1 MNKLN
6 LRMISKLISLI
17 LLLGINIQTY
27 AQWNK
32 VQNSSIT
39 FKIKNAGIWVNGSF
53 TSATIQVNINE
64 SNPSQSTFSGIVEST
79 SIQTGIKLRDNH
91 LRDKDDF
98 FNVEKFPTLSM
109 KSVSVSIK
117 SPGVYTIKWS
127 LTIKGITKFFFSDV
141 NTQRDGNALKLFA
154 SFTINRN
161 DWNLGG
167 KSFTMSDNVT
177 VKLFT
182 TVIK

>member
-1 MNKLN
+1 MT
-6 LRMISKLISLI
+6 SKLISII
-17 LLLGINIQTY
+17 LLLGMNLYTH

-32 VQNSSIT
+32 VQNSSIN

-53 TSATIQVNINE
+53 TSATVQVNINE
-64 SNPSQSTFSGIVEST
+64 ATPTQSTFSGIVESK

-117 SPGVYTIKWS
+117 SPGVYIVKWS
-127 LTIKGITKFFFSDV
+127 LTIKGITKLFSSDV
-141 NTQRDGNALKLFA
+141 NTVREGNTLNIFSNFA
-154 SFTINRN
+154 INRN
-161 DWNLGG
+161 EWNIGG
-167 KSFTMSDNVT
+167 NSFTMGDNVSI
-177 VKLFT
+177 KLST
-182 TVIK
+182 SVIK

>member
-1 MNKLN
+1 
-6 LRMISKLISLI
+6 MISKFILFI
-17 LLLGINIQTY
+17 LLLGLNIRTY

-32 VQNSSIT
+32 VHNSSIT

-53 TSATIQVNINE
+53 TKATVQVNINE
-64 SNPSQSTFSGIVEST
+64 SDPTQSTFSGIVESS
-79 SIQTGIKLRDNH
+79 SIQTGINLRDNH
-91 LRDKDDF
+91 LRHKDDF

-117 SPGVYTIKWS
+117 NPGVYTVKWS
-127 LTIKGITKFFFSDV
+127 LTIKGITKYFSSDV
-141 NTQRDGNALKLFA
+141 NTQREGNALKLFA
-154 SFTINRN
+154 TFTINRN